1 MSVGKRRAP
10 LRSSGPPERR
20 TRVKP
25 RNAKRKASEFARCYG
40 SKERVAWIRSLP
52 CIICELRST
61 PQVGPSDNAH
71 VTGDGMGRKADARFI
86 VPLCRMH
93 HACYDIHRPPFHIGL
108 VRKWAYNKSAEI
120 DAMWSAHL
128 HQQTGAGTT

>member
-1 MSVGKRRAP
+1 MSRRKAP

-25 RNAKRKASEFARCYG
+25 RNAARRVSEFARCYG
-40 SKERVAWIRSLP
+40 SKERVAWIKALP
-52 CIICELRST
+52 CVVCAVQT
-61 PQVGPSDNAH
+61 VPQDGPSDNAH
-71 VTGDGMGRKADARFI
+71 TATDGMGRKADARFI

-93 HACYDIHRPPFHIGL
+93 HRAYDEHRGPFAMLTIRMW
-108 VRKWAYNKSAEI
+108 VCAKSADI
-120 DAMWSAHL
+120 DAAWSAHL